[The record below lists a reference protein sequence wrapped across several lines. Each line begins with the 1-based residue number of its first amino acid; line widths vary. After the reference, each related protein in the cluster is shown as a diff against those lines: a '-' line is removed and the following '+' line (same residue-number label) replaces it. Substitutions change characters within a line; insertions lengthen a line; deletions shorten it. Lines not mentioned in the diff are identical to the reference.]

1 MRTAFRIAALI
12 VSASGVPALAFAQRV
27 TFERTI
33 ESSAAMT
40 LEVSTDRGKI
50 EVVAGPAGR
59 VLVEGAATVRVG
71 WNVPPNAVEIARQVA
86 ASPPIEQAGNTVKLT
101 IPAARDAQRAVTVSY
116 RVQVPPD
123 TTVRT
128 TSGSGATSIRGVAA
142 PVDVRTQSAA
152 IDVGDVSG
160 AVQIATGSGAVRAS
174 DIAGTL
180 SVTTSS
186 SSFDGSRLRSSL
198 RVRTQSGDVD
208 AALEGR
214 GDVDVET
221 SSSGVQLRG
230 VRGGLLVKT
239 QSGRVTLQGVPAGDW
254 SATTSSSSVT
264 IELEQGPGFRLDAAS
279 RSGSVT
285 LERTSLAGSIT
296 ERAAK
301 GSVGSGGP
309 LVQVRTGSGSIRVQG
324 AER

>member
-1 MRTAFRIAALI
+1 MRTAFRIAALM
-12 VSASGVPALAFAQRV
+12 VSACGVPALAFAQRV
-27 TFERTI
+27 PFERAI
-33 ESSAAMT
+33 ETSPPAT

-71 WNVPPNAVEIARQVA
+71 WNVPANAAEIARQVA
-86 ASPPIEQAGNTVKLT
+86 SSPPIEQSGNTVKLT
-101 IPAARDAQRAVTVSY
+101 IPAARNAQRAVIVSY

-123 TTVRT
+123 TMVHTR
-128 TSGSGATSIRGVAA
+128 SDSGATSIRGVAA
-142 PVDVRTQSAA
+142 VDVRTQSAS
-152 IDVGDVSG
+152 IDVGSVSG
-160 AVQIATGSGAVRAS
+160 AVQIVTGSGAVRAS
-174 DIAGTL
+174 DIAGAL

-186 SSFDGSRLRSSL
+186 GAFDGSRLRSSL

-208 AALEGR
+208 AALEGS

-221 SSSGVQLRG
+221 GSSAVQVRG

-239 QSGRVTLQGVPAGDW
+239 QSGRVTLQGLPAGDW
-254 SATTSSSSVT
+254 SATTSSSSVS
-264 IELEQGPGFRLDAAS
+264 IEVEHGPGFQLDAAS
-279 RSGSVT
+279 RSGSVR
-285 LERTSLAGSIT
+285 LERTDLAGSIT

-301 GSVGSGGP
+301 GSVGGGGP
-309 LVQVRTGSGSIRVQG
+309 LVQVRSGSGSIRVQG